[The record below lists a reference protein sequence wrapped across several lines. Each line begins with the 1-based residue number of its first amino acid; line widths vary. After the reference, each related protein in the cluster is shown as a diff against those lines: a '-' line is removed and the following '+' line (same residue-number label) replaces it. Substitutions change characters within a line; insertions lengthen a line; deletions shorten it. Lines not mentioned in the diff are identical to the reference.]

1 LLSSRSHLEK
11 QWKIPEFNADASR
24 HVLRDNDR
32 PNMMAF
38 VIQQVIAIEVE
49 TIKLAKEALALTVVI
64 NTYLLTDW
72 STSKF
77 TKRH

>member
-1 LLSSRSHLEK
+1 
-11 QWKIPEFNADASR
+11 
-24 HVLRDNDR
+24 
-32 PNMMAF
+32 MMAF
-38 VIQQVIAIEVE
+38 VIQQVVAIEVE

-64 NTYLLTDW
+64 NTSLLTDC